1 LAEEPYLRRVQTFK
15 LSELDVA
22 EPFGLAFS
30 PAATSFLG
38 AQFQDNTGF
47 IGLTFAENIDS
58 YGALAAA
65 IPDPVNIAF
74 AVKSNSLF
82 FFDDST
88 EELIEVTI
96 DADGSPDTDSE
107 AITRFDAG
115 SFGVKEA
122 RGMTFDPETGNL
134 FFLVASGAPTASR
147 IVQLIPDSQDRF
159 EFPEVVNIP
168 LPSLGQMQLSGI
180 AFNPQDNHL
189 YLMDPVDQRLYEIS
203 PQGNIL
209 TNRDLSIFALSDVQ
223 NMVFAPSRDQTDDP
237 AIQSLYIANSAM
249 GSAKGHN
256 NISEF
261 SLTQPEVLDLSDI
274 TVKGSLVQTIHTSEW
289 SPPSPDPSGAVY
301 IPISNNLL
309 ISDGEVNEMPIF
321 TGVNI
326 WEVTLTGGQ
335 VQEFSTTAFSDEPT
349 GVAFNPNNQHL
360 FFSDDTGAKTVYEMD
375 SGPDGLYGTS
385 DDTITSFRTGDFL
398 SRDPEGIAFDK
409 FQGHLFISDGA
420 DASNAE
426 VYEIS
431 PGENGLFDGVP
442 PVGDD
447 VVNQFDTSILGIHDP
462 EGLEFNSD
470 NGNLYIVGRADD
482 IIVETT
488 TAGTAVR
495 VIDIAFL
502 NATELSGL
510 AYAPSSVNP
519 LERSLY
525 LVDRGVDNDIDPGE
539 NDGRIYEISLGRF
552 APSIMINNA
561 VVTEGDQGTFDAEFT
576 VWLSGISEQTVLVDY
591 VTTDGSATTGS
602 DYVAVSG
609 QMSFQPGET
618 SQTIIVRC
626 DRRAG

>member
-1 LAEEPYLRRVQTFK
+1 
-15 LSELDVA
+15 
-22 EPFGLAFS
+22 
-30 PAATSFLG
+30 
-38 AQFQDNTGF
+38 
-47 IGLTFAENIDS
+47 
-58 YGALAAA
+58 
-65 IPDPVNIAF
+65 
-74 AVKSNSLF
+74 
-82 FFDDST
+82 
-88 EELIEVTI
+88 
-96 DADGSPDTDSE
+96 
-107 AITRFDAG
+107 
-115 SFGVKEA
+115 
-122 RGMTFDPETGNL
+122 
-134 FFLVASGAPTASR
+134 
-147 IVQLIPDSQDRF
+147 
-159 EFPEVVNIP
+159 
-168 LPSLGQMQLSGI
+168 
-180 AFNPQDNHL
+180 
-189 YLMDPVDQRLYEIS
+189 
-203 PQGNIL
+203 
-209 TNRDLSIFALSDVQ
+209 
-223 NMVFAPSRDQTDDP
+223 
-237 AIQSLYIANSAM
+237 
-249 GSAKGHN
+249 
-256 NISEF
+256 
-261 SLTQPEVLDLSDI
+261 
-274 TVKGSLVQTIHTSEW
+274 
-289 SPPSPDPSGAVY
+289 
-301 IPISNNLL
+301 
-309 ISDGEVNEMPIF
+309 MPIF

-525 LVDRGVDNDIDPGE
+525 LV
-539 NDGRIYEISLGRF
+539 
-552 APSIMINNA
+552 MI
-561 VVTEGDQGTFDAEFT
+561 
-576 VWLSGISEQTVLVDY
+576 
-591 VTTDGSATTGS
+591 
-602 DYVAVSG
+602 
-609 QMSFQPGET
+609 
-618 SQTIIVRC
+618 
-626 DRRAG
+626 